1 MEIVHIKTNT
11 VNLAEY
17 NPRAITD
24 KEKDDIKESIKRF
37 GFTEPI
43 VINTATG
50 TLVGGHQRVA
60 IAKELGIES
69 IPATYV
75 DLSVEKE
82 KELNIRLN
90 RNKAEWDMDILA
102 DNFNREQLEDWGFDD
117 EHLEGLWQN
126 IERKSKVPTGNQNGT
141 REEKEEDV
149 PTSRVIVFYEDKR
162 YKEVMSKLAKINGTT
177 KEKGLKILELVKQ
190 LTDGKE

>member
-1 MEIVHIKTNT
+1 MEIVNIDTHT

-24 KEKDDIKESIKRF
+24 KERDDIKESIKRF

-102 DNFNREQLEDWGFDD
+102 DNFNREELEDWGFDD

-126 IERKSKVPTGNQNGT
+126 IERKTKVPTGT
-141 REEKEEDV
+141 ERVKEEKEEDV

-162 YKEVMSKLAKINGTT
+162 YKEVMAKLAKIENTNPTKGT
-177 KEKGLKILELVKQ
+177 KILELVKQ

>member
-126 IERKSKVPTGNQNGT
+126 IERKSKVPTGNEGGT